1 MRFSGTV
8 YKDGKFWLAEIPIL
22 DLMTQGKTKKEA
34 YEMVADM
41 LESLVNKED
50 FKVEVYKGKKDTF
63 EVGSS
68 EPKHMVSL
76 LLQRK
81 RELSGLS
88 LAQVASKLG
97 MKSRNTYAR
106 YEQGR
111 SVPSVEKLNELLNAV
126 NPLKDIVITES
137 TIPLTS
143 ASR

>member
-1 MRFSGTV
+1 MRFSGAI

-22 DLMTQGKTKKEA
+22 DLMTQGRTKKEA
-34 YEMVADM
+34 YEMIADM
-41 LESLVNKED
+41 LESLVNNDD
-50 FKVEVYKGKKDTF
+50 FKIAVYTGKKDTF

-68 EPKHMVSL
+68 EPKHMVRL

-88 LAQVASKLG
+88 LAQVASRLG

-111 SVPSVEKLNELLNAV
+111 SVPSLEKLNELLNAV
-126 NPLKDIVITES
+126 CPQRDIVITES
-137 TIPLTS
+137 SIP
-143 ASR
+143 R

>member
-1 MRFSGTV
+1 MRFSGTI

-22 DLMTQGKTKKEA
+22 DLMTQGRTKKET
-34 YEMVADM
+34 YVMVADM
-41 LESLVNKED
+41 LESLVKKEG
-50 FKVEVYKGKKDTF
+50 FKVEVYRGKKEKF

-68 EPKHMVSL
+68 EPKHMVIL

-88 LAQVASKLG
+88 LSQVAARLG

-111 SVPSVEKLNELLNAV
+111 TVPSVEKLNELLNAV
-126 NPLKDIVITES
+126 CPQRDIVITES
-137 TIPLTS
+137 IIS
-143 ASR
+143 